1 VPNRGGGIWDDISTI
16 LHFLPLYTII
26 LQNVNKSDRTVG
38 IPIETGPDHWEIGEI
53 SEIPDTHP
61 GWKLSPLEGL
71 LRGTKFRMACRVV
84 SY

>member
-1 VPNRGGGIWDDISTI
+1 MPNRGGGIWDDISTI

-26 LQNVNKSDRTVG
+26 LQNVNKSYRTVG
-38 IPIETGPDHWEIGEI
+38 IPIETGPDDWEIGEI
-53 SEIPDTHP
+53 LEIPDTHP

-71 LRGTKFRMACRVV
+71 LRGPRFRIGIRVV

>member
-1 VPNRGGGIWDDISTI
+1 VSNPGRGIWDDISTI

-26 LQNVNKSDRTVG
+26 LQNVNNLGRTVG
-38 IPIETGPDHWEIGEI
+38 IPIETGPDLWEIGEI
-53 SEIPDTHP
+53 LEIPYTHP

-71 LRGTKFRMACRVV
+71 LRGPEFRIGIRVV